1 LLEVAVVAQT
11 VIVEAVALEVIVQVL
26 EHLVAEVLRNLP
38 YL

>member
-1 LLEVAVVAQT
+1 LLGVLEVVEA
-11 VIVEAVALEVIVQVL
+11 VIVEAAALEVIVQVL